1 MSTPADDATR
11 PLGNGNSISSS
22 SADGERSVIP
32 GEGENLTAG
41 ANVEEPATSTDGGK
55 PDQPANTS
63 GNATPQGN
71 AEEKSQN
78 DCSELLSKA
87 VEDAESLAIYVS
99 RNGMHVSR
107 DGQAVT
113 PEVLQGITDAHKCL
127 KDRTLNGGAAAAFLK
142 NYRELAAAAFPVTV
156 ASLRD
161 STVEQEGA
169 LPWWLIFGRKV
180 KCIPASVASY
190 THWAFAVVALFL
202 LILTQSYYIVG
213 TNLIQLLPEYR
224 MLVEQEQ
231 SVLKGVEPKSEASRG
246 PQTDRDLQSDSM
258 EKLGV
263 GFSKVVDADRKMLC
277 RWLHWC
283 PLIAMLTPNDAGRK
297 ANSDIT
303 QPEADAIV
311 VKSRQM
317 LAVLQGYLLPLLY
330 GWIGATAYV
339 VRSLAREAR
348 ERLYRRENDTAYTL
362 RIFLGS
368 LAGLA
373 IGWFLKPEDVTGF
386 NAISPF
392 ALAFAAAYSVDLL
405 FTLLDKIV
413 NAFSA
418 PHDVPPPK
426 AP

>member
-1 MSTPADDATR
+1 MNVLADDVTE
-11 PLGNGNSISSS
+11 PSGPDNSISLL
-22 SADGERSVIP
+22 SADGKRSVIP
-32 GEGENLTAG
+32 VEVDHPGASANGEGRVLL
-41 ANVEEPATSTDGGK
+41 SDGGK
-55 PDQPANTS
+55 PDQSTKASGKTPPPANT
-63 GNATPQGN
+63 
-71 AEEKSQN
+71 AEKHPK
-78 DCSELLSKA
+78 DCSELLFRA
-87 VEDAESLAIYVS
+87 VCDAELLAIYVS

-107 DGQAVT
+107 DGQPVT
-113 PEVLQGITDAHKCL
+113 PEVLQGITDARERLENH
-127 KDRTLNGGAAAAFLK
+127 TLTGEAAAVFLK

-161 STVEQEGA
+161 STVEQKGA

-180 KCIPASVASY
+180 RCIPASVASY
-190 THWAFAVVALFL
+190 THWAFAGVALFL

-224 MLVEQEQ
+224 ILVEQEQ
-231 SVLKGVEPKSEASRG
+231 AILKGVEPKLETSSQSPTSPESR
-246 PQTDRDLQSDSM
+246 
-258 EKLGV
+258 
-263 GFSKVVDADRKMLC
+263 FSKLVEADRKMLS
-277 RWLHWC
+277 RWLSWC
-283 PLIAMLTPNDAGRK
+283 PLIAMPTPDKAGTTVNPSVSTEV
-297 ANSDIT
+297 AQGDT
-303 QPEADAIV
+303 EAIV
-311 VKSRQM
+311 VKSRQV

-392 ALAFAAAYSVDLL
+392 ALAFAAGYSVDLL

-418 PHDVPPPK
+418 PRDVPSPK
-426 AP
+426 AA

>member
-1 MSTPADDATR
+1 MSTPADDAIR
-11 PLGNGNSISSS
+11 PLGNGNSIF
-22 SADGERSVIP
+22 SASTDGERSVIP
-32 GEGENLTAG
+32 GEGENLAAG

-55 PDQPANTS
+55 PDQPTITS

-71 AEEKSQN
+71 AEEKYQN
-78 DCSELLSKA
+78 DCSELLSQA
-87 VEDAESLAIYVS
+87 VSDAELLAIYVS

-107 DGQAVT
+107 DGKAVT
-113 PEVLQGITDAHKCL
+113 PEVLQGVTDARERLVSH
-127 KDRTLNGGAAAAFLK
+127 TLNGGAAAAFLK

-161 STVEQEGA
+161 STLEQKGA

-190 THWAFAVVALFL
+190 THWAFAGVALFL

-246 PQTDRDLQSDSM
+246 PQTDR
-258 EKLGV
+258 EV
-263 GFSKVVDADRKMLC
+263 RFSKLVDADRKMLC
-277 RWLHWC
+277 GWLHWC
-283 PLIAMLTPNDAGRK
+283 PLIAMPTPNDPGRT
-297 ANSDIT
+297 ANASVSTDVT
-303 QPEADAIV
+303 QADTDAVV

-373 IGWFLKPEDVTGF
+373 IGWFLKPEDVSGF

-392 ALAFAAAYSVDLL
+392 ALAFAAGYSVDLL

>member
-1 MSTPADDATR
+1 LLSQAVRDA
-11 PLGNGNSISSS
+11 
-22 SADGERSVIP
+22 
-32 GEGENLTAG
+32 
-41 ANVEEPATSTDGGK
+41 
-55 PDQPANTS
+55 
-63 GNATPQGN
+63 
-71 AEEKSQN
+71 
-78 DCSELLSKA
+78 ELL
-87 VEDAESLAIYVS
+87 AIHVS

-107 DGQAVT
+107 DGQTVT
-113 PEVLQGITDAHKCL
+113 PEVLQGITDAREHFEN
-127 KDRTLNGGAAAAFLK
+127 RTLTGNAAAAFLK

-161 STVEQEGA
+161 STVEQKGA

-190 THWAFAVVALFL
+190 THWAFAGIALFL
-202 LILTQSYYIVG
+202 LILMQSYYIVG

-231 SVLKGVEPKSEASRG
+231 SVLKGVEPKSEASGR
-246 PQTDRDLQSDSM
+246 PQTER
-258 EKLGV
+258 EV
-263 GFSKVVDADRKMLC
+263 RFSKLVDADRKMLC
-277 RWLHWC
+277 RWLRWC
-283 PLIAMLTPNDAGRK
+283 PLIDMPPPNDARTT
-297 ANSDIT
+297 ANASVPIDT
-303 QPEADAIV
+303 AQAETDATV
-311 VKSRQM
+311 VRSRQV
-317 LAVLQGYLLPLLY
+317 LAVFQGYLLPLLY

-373 IGWFLKPEDVTGF
+373 IGWFLKPEDVSGF

-392 ALAFAAAYSVDLL
+392 ALAFAAGYSVDLL

-413 NAFSA
+413 SAFSA
-418 PHDVPPPK
+418 PHDVPTPK

>member
-1 MSTPADDATR
+1 MNTPADDATR
-11 PLGNGNSISSS
+11 PLGNGNSISFS
-22 SADGERSVIP
+22 SADCERSVIP

-41 ANVEEPATSTDGGK
+41 ANVEKPATSTDGRK
-55 PDQPANTS
+55 PDQPTNTS
-63 GNATPQGN
+63 ANATPQGN
-71 AEEKSQN
+71 AEEK
-78 DCSELLSKA
+78 CSKLLSKA
-87 VEDAESLAIYVS
+87 VDDAESLAIYVS

-107 DGQAVT
+107 DGKAVT
-113 PEVLQGITDAHKCL
+113 PEVLQGITDARKCL
-127 KDRTLNGGAAAAFLK
+127 AGHTLHGGAAAAFLK

-161 STVEQEGA
+161 STEEQE
-169 LPWWLIFGRKV
+169 WLIFGRKV
-180 KCIPASVASY
+180 KYIRASVASY

-231 SVLKGVEPKSEASRG
+231 SVLKGVEPKAEASRG
-246 PQTDRDLQSDSM
+246 PETER
-258 EKLGV
+258 EG

-283 PLIAMLTPNDAGRK
+283 PLIAMLTPNDAGRT
-297 ANSDIT
+297 ANTSVSTDIT
-303 QPEADAIV
+303 QADTDAIV

-339 VRSLAREAR
+339 VRSLGREAR

-392 ALAFAAAYSVDLL
+392 ALAFAAGYSVDLL

-418 PHDVPPPK
+418 PQDVPPPRL
-426 AP
+426 P

>member
-1 MSTPADDATR
+1 MSTAADDVIR
-11 PLGNGNSISSS
+11 PLGNGKSLFSASTDGGRSI
-22 SADGERSVIP
+22 VP
-32 GEGENLTAG
+32 GEGENPATG
-41 ANVEEPATSTDGGK
+41 TKVEEPATSTDGGK
-55 PDQPANTS
+55 PEQPTNIS
-63 GNATPQGN
+63 GNATSQSN
-71 AEEKSQN
+71 AEEKDQN
-78 DCSELLSKA
+78 CCSELLSQA
-87 VEDAESLAIYVS
+87 VSDAELLAIYVS
-99 RNGMHVSR
+99 RNGMHVGR
-107 DGQAVT
+107 DGKAVT
-113 PEVLQGITDAHKCL
+113 PEVLQGVTDARERLVSH
-127 KDRTLNGGAAAAFLK
+127 TLDGGAAAAFLK

-161 STVEQEGA
+161 STVEQKGA

-180 KCIPASVASY
+180 ECIPASVASY
-190 THWAFAVVALFL
+190 THWAFAGVALFL

-224 MLVEQEQ
+224 MLVEKEQ
-231 SVLKGVEPKSEASRG
+231 SVLKGVEPKSEASSG
-246 PQTDRDLQSDSM
+246 PQTDLEVR
-258 EKLGV
+258 
-263 GFSKVVDADRKMLC
+263 FSKLVDADRTMLC

-283 PLIAMLTPNDAGRK
+283 PFFAMPTPNDPGRP
-297 ANSDIT
+297 ANSFVSTDVSH
-303 QPEADAIV
+303 ADTDAVV

-373 IGWFLKPEDVTGF
+373 IGWFLKPEDVSGF

-392 ALAFAAAYSVDLL
+392 ALAFAAGYSVDLL

>member
-1 MSTPADDATR
+1 
-11 PLGNGNSISSS
+11 
-22 SADGERSVIP
+22 
-32 GEGENLTAG
+32 
-41 ANVEEPATSTDGGK
+41 
-55 PDQPANTS
+55 
-63 GNATPQGN
+63 
-71 AEEKSQN
+71 
-78 DCSELLSKA
+78 
-87 VEDAESLAIYVS
+87 
-99 RNGMHVSR
+99 MHVSR

-113 PEVLQGITDAHKCL
+113 PEVLQGITGAREL
-127 KDRTLNGGAAAAFLK
+127 LRSSTLTGEAAAGFLK

-161 STVEQEGA
+161 STVEQKGA

-180 KCIPASVASY
+180 KCVPATVASY
-190 THWAFAVVALFL
+190 THWAFAGVALFL

-213 TNLIQLLPEYR
+213 TNLIQVLPEYR
-224 MLVEQEQ
+224 TLVEQEQ
-231 SVLKGVEPKSEASRG
+231 SVLKGIEPKSEISG
-246 PQTDRDLQSDSM
+246 PSQTSPEGS
-258 EKLGV
+258 
-263 GFSKVVDADRKMLC
+263 FSNLVEADRKMLS
-277 RWLHWC
+277 RWLSWC
-283 PLIAMLTPNDAGRK
+283 PLIAMPTEKVDQRTV
-297 ANSDIT
+297 NSSASTNGT
-303 QPEADAIV
+303 QEDTNAII
-311 VKSRQM
+311 VKSRQV

-339 VRSLAREAR
+339 VRSLSREAR

-392 ALAFAAAYSVDLL
+392 ALAFAAGYSVDLL

-418 PHDVPPPK
+418 PHDVPSPK
-426 AP
+426 AA

>member
-1 MSTPADDATR
+1 MNVLADNVTEPSGPDNALS
-11 PLGNGNSISSS
+11 PV
-22 SADGERSVIP
+22 SADGKRPVIP
-32 GEGENLTAG
+32 VEVDHPAAS
-41 ANVEEPATSTDGGK
+41 ANGEEPALATDGGK
-55 PDQPANTS
+55 PDQPTKDSGKTPPPANT
-63 GNATPQGN
+63 
-71 AEEKSQN
+71 AENYPK
-78 DCSELLSKA
+78 DCSELLFQA
-87 VEDAESLAIYVS
+87 VCDAELLAIYVS

-107 DGQAVT
+107 DGQPVT
-113 PEVLQGITDAHKCL
+113 PEVLQGITDARERLEDH
-127 KDRTLNGGAAAAFLK
+127 TLTGEAAAVFLK

-161 STVEQEGA
+161 STVEQKGA

-180 KCIPASVASY
+180 RCIPASVASY
-190 THWAFAVVALFL
+190 THWAFAGVALFL

-231 SVLKGVEPKSEASRG
+231 AILKGVEPKFETSGQS
-246 PQTDRDLQSDSM
+246 QTSPENR
-258 EKLGV
+258 
-263 GFSKVVDADRKMLC
+263 FSKLVEADRKMLC
-277 RWLHWC
+277 RWLSWC
-283 PLIAMLTPNDAGRK
+283 PLIAMPTSNKTGTTVNPSVSTDAAQG
-297 ANSDIT
+297 DT
-303 QPEADAIV
+303 DAIV
-311 VKSRQM
+311 VKSRQV

-373 IGWFLKPEDVTGF
+373 IGWFLKPEDVSGF

-392 ALAFAAAYSVDLL
+392 ALAFAAGYSVDLL

-418 PHDVPPPK
+418 PRDVPSPK
-426 AP
+426 AA

>member
-1 MSTPADDATR
+1 MSTLADDATR
-11 PLGNGNSISSS
+11 PSGTDNSIP
-22 SADGERSVIP
+22 SASPNGAGPLVKGEEEHLSANVNGKEPAALIDGEKSHQ
-32 GEGENLTAG
+32 
-41 ANVEEPATSTDGGK
+41 ATNGSGSTISS
-55 PDQPANTS
+55 PDH
-63 GNATPQGN
+63 
-71 AEEKSQN
+71 AEKN
-78 DCSELLSKA
+78 KKDCSELLSQA
-87 VEDAESLAIYVS
+87 VCDAELLAIYVS

-113 PEVLQGITDAHKCL
+113 PEVLQGITGAREL
-127 KDRTLNGGAAAAFLK
+127 LRSSTLTGEAAAGFLK

-161 STVEQEGA
+161 STVEQKGA

-180 KCIPASVASY
+180 KCVPATVASY
-190 THWAFAVVALFL
+190 THWAFAGVALFL

-213 TNLIQLLPEYR
+213 TNLIQVLPEYR
-224 MLVEQEQ
+224 TLVEQEQ
-231 SVLKGVEPKSEASRG
+231 SVLKGIEPKSEISG
-246 PQTDRDLQSDSM
+246 HSQTSPEVS
-258 EKLGV
+258 
-263 GFSKVVDADRKMLC
+263 FSNLVEADRKMLS
-277 RWLHWC
+277 RWLSWC
-283 PLIAMLTPNDAGRK
+283 PLIAMPTEKVDQRTV
-297 ANSDIT
+297 NSSASTNGT
-303 QPEADAIV
+303 QEDTNAII
-311 VKSRQM
+311 VKSRQV

-339 VRSLAREAR
+339 VRSLSREAR

-392 ALAFAAAYSVDLL
+392 ALAFAAGYSVDLL

-418 PHDVPPPK
+418 PHDAPSPK
-426 AP
+426 AA

>member
-11 PLGNGNSISSS
+11 PLGNGNSIISS

-32 GEGENLTAG
+32 GQGENLTAG
-41 ANVEEPATSTDGGK
+41 ANIEEPATSTDGGK
-55 PDQPANTS
+55 PDQPTNTS

-71 AEEKSQN
+71 AEEKCQN
-78 DCSELLSKA
+78 DCSELLSQA
-87 VEDAESLAIYVS
+87 VKDAESLAIYVS

-113 PEVLQGITDAHKCL
+113 PEVLQGIADACKRLANH
-127 KDRTLNGGAAAAFLK
+127 TLNGGEAAAFLK
-142 NYRELAAAAFPVTV
+142 NYRELAATAFPVTV

-161 STVEQEGA
+161 STEKQEGA

-190 THWAFAVVALFL
+190 THWTFAVVALFL

-213 TNLIQLLPEYR
+213 INLIQLLPEYR
-224 MLVEQEQ
+224 MLVKQEQ
-231 SVLKGVEPKSEASRG
+231 SVLKGVEPKSEASGG
-246 PQTDRDLQSDSM
+246 PQTDR
-258 EKLGV
+258 E

-283 PLIAMLTPNDAGRK
+283 PLIAMLTPNDAERT
-297 ANSDIT
+297 ANTSVSTDIT
-303 QPEADAIV
+303 QADTDAIV

-392 ALAFAAAYSVDLL
+392 ALAFAAGYSVDLL

>member
-11 PLGNGNSISSS
+11 SSGNGNSISSA

-32 GEGENLTAG
+32 GEGENLAVST
-41 ANVEEPATSTDGGK
+41 NVEEPATSIEGGK
-55 PDQPANTS
+55 PDQPTNTS
-63 GNATPQGN
+63 GSATPQGD
-71 AEEKSQN
+71 AEEKGQN
-78 DCSELLSKA
+78 DCSELLSQA
-87 VEDAESLAIYVS
+87 VSDAELLAIYVS

-107 DGQAVT
+107 DGQTVT
-113 PEVLQGITDAHKCL
+113 PEVLQGVTDAREHL
-127 KDRTLNGGAAAAFLK
+127 KGHTLNGDAAAAFLK

-161 STVEQEGA
+161 STVEQKGA

-180 KCIPASVASY
+180 NFIPASVASY
-190 THWAFAVVALFL
+190 THWAFAGVALSL

-231 SVLKGVEPKSEASRG
+231 SVLKGIEPKSEASRG
-246 PQTDRDLQSDSM
+246 PQTDPEVR
-258 EKLGV
+258 
-263 GFSKVVDADRKMLC
+263 FSELVDADRKMLC

-283 PLIAMLTPNDAGRK
+283 PLIAMLTPNDAERT
-297 ANSDIT
+297 ANASVSTDVT
-303 QPEADAIV
+303 HAATDAVV

-373 IGWFLKPEDVTGF
+373 IGWFLKPEDVSGF

-392 ALAFAAAYSVDLL
+392 ALAFAAGYSVDLL

-426 AP
+426 VP